1 MIRDVRSACL
11 ARVTNSSREIPGN
24 HSPDV
29 GANTTMALATL
40 LLLLLIAACFY
51 PPDSPDSPEESM
63 HRSLIP
69 ALLALAHS
77 FPFDPFHRGQGAS
90 IWQLGR
96 IPFGRGGGK
105 TRAAVRRSRQLRG
118 KRK

>member
-1 MIRDVRSACL
+1 
-11 ARVTNSSREIPGN
+11 
-24 HSPDV
+24 
-29 GANTTMALATL
+29 MALAIT
-40 LLLLLIAACFY
+40 LLLLLIAARFY
-51 PPDSPDSPEESM
+51 PPDPPDSPEESM
-63 HRSLIP
+63 HRSMLP
-69 ALLALAHS
+69 ALLALAYS

-105 TRAAVRRSRQLRG
+105 TRAAVRRSRRLRG